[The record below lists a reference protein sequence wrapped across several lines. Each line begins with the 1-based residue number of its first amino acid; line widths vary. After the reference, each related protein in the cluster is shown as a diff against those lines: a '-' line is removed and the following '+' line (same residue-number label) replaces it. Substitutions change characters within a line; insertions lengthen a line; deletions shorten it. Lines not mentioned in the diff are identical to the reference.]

1 MDLIENI
8 PDNNNTNK
16 NSKFKV
22 WFIIVII
29 LIVLLIIAAVF
40 VWLYSMN
47 LSSSQFKFNLDSVRQ
62 SKYSSS
68 LFVFQNDKVYI
79 SIREIA
85 SLLGYNV
92 YNGGYG
98 EYTEDKSKCYVNNS
112 KEIVSFESNSNKIY
126 KYNAFSGENRDS
138 QTFTID
144 EPISTAGAELYISS
158 EGLKRAFNVMFDY
171 NSTDNSVSIFSL
183 NYLAKYYTSSIENA
197 AVTSE
202 ASSLS
207 ESVLFNNQ
215 KALLYNLVVVKDSNT
230 GLYGVASLADPTNTI
245 IGTRYTSV
253 EFMEGSNDFI
263 VKTSENKMGIIG
275 SDGITKV
282 RMEYDEVKELDKN
295 LGLYLVTT
303 NNRQGVVNSNGKTI
317 VYQDYD
323 QIGLPNTINDSNVTN
338 RYILLDNC
346 IPVKRNNKW
355 GLIDINGN
363 EISPIQY
370 DGFGCDADT
379 SVDSRYKDV
388 LIIPE
393 LNGIVVEL
401 DEVNGNTKT
410 KKYGVVTADGNLF
423 INIVLDSVYA
433 LTTQGETIY
442 YASVQGQII
451 DLVDFVRQQ
460 QASMNGNSGNTTE
473 NDTNTADGN
482 EIGNEARGLML
493 DNTVTEE

>member
-8 PDNNNTNK
+8 PDNNNNTNK

-171 NSTDNSVSIFSL
+171 N
-183 NYLAKYYTSSIENA
+183 
-197 AVTSE
+197 
-202 ASSLS
+202 
-207 ESVLFNNQ
+207 
-215 KALLYNLVVVKDSNT
+215 
-230 GLYGVASLADPTNTI
+230 
-245 IGTRYTSV
+245 
-253 EFMEGSNDFI
+253 
-263 VKTSENKMGIIG
+263 
-275 SDGITKV
+275 
-282 RMEYDEVKELDKN
+282 
-295 LGLYLVTT
+295 
-303 NNRQGVVNSNGKTI
+303 
-317 VYQDYD
+317 
-323 QIGLPNTINDSNVTN
+323 
-338 RYILLDNC
+338 
-346 IPVKRNNKW
+346 
-355 GLIDINGN
+355 
-363 EISPIQY
+363 
-370 DGFGCDADT
+370 
-379 SVDSRYKDV
+379 
-388 LIIPE
+388 
-393 LNGIVVEL
+393 
-401 DEVNGNTKT
+401 
-410 KKYGVVTADGNLF
+410 
-423 INIVLDSVYA
+423 
-433 LTTQGETIY
+433 
-442 YASVQGQII
+442 
-451 DLVDFVRQQ
+451 
-460 QASMNGNSGNTTE
+460 
-473 NDTNTADGN
+473 
-482 EIGNEARGLML
+482 
-493 DNTVTEE
+493 